1 MVRGKRRP
9 LAALAAAEDY
19 SLHGSVESLDF
30 NAAEDLHEDG
40 NWVIVKKQR
49 ITIWIPPSP
58 SMHPTTAPGPPRTN
72 NRQHKSK
79 KRIIK
84 RRKILPNK
92 RQQPRKRP
100 HEGELQNCDTVLD
113 SSKGIQISGG
123 KLESPP
129 NSMKKLPKQVSRR
142 RTAPKGPTKLTG
154 DESLYRPA
162 TSKSL
167 VPDNEHARL
176 SAIGSSPQIRVSRV
190 FEADKNKKRLPT
202 NNIRPPPTMFR
213 SQGPS
218 RAHVRSISCLNMG
231 MGVLQQN
238 QKMRAANLERKLEKA
253 GGLSRWLMSLGLGQF
268 VQMFRMR
275 NVDDKFQLL
284 NLNMGKLKEMGAIA
298 VGPRRKLM
306 HAIDCLAFQDCTLS
320 RGMI

>member
-9 LAALAAAEDY
+9 LAALAATEDY

-30 NAAEDLHEDG
+30 KAAEDLHEDG

-49 ITIWIPPSP
+49 ITIWIPPPSP
-58 SMHPTTAPGPPRTN
+58 SVHPTTALSPPRTN
-72 NRQHKSK
+72 NRQQKSK

-84 RRKILPNK
+84 RRKILPNE
-92 RQQPRKRP
+92 RQQPRKRS

-113 SSKGIQISGG
+113 STKDIQISRGN
-123 KLESPP
+123 LDSPP
-129 NSMKKLPKQVSRR
+129 NSMKNKLPKQVSRR
-142 RTAPKGPTKLTG
+142 TVPKGPTRLTG
-154 DESLYRPA
+154 DESIYLPA

-167 VPDNEHARL
+167 VPDYGRARL
-176 SAIGSSPQIRVSRV
+176 SAVGFSPQIRVSRV
-190 FEADKNKKRLPT
+190 LEADKNKKRLPT
-202 NNIRPPPTMFR
+202 NKIFPPPAVY
-213 SQGPS
+213 QGSS
-218 RAHVRSISCLNMG
+218 RTHVRSISCLNMG

-253 GGLSRWLMSLGLGQF
+253 GGLSKWLISLGLGQF
-268 VQMFRMR
+268 EQMFRMR

-306 HAIDCLAFQDCTLS
+306 HAIDCLSLQGCTLS
-320 RGMI
+320 KGVI